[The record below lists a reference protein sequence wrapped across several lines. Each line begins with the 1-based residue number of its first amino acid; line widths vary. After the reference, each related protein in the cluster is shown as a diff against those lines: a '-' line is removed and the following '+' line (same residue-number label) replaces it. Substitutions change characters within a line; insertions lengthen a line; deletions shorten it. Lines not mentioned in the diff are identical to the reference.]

1 VTTHKNLSEATMH
14 QVDAEIR
21 RIIDDQYSLA
31 RRLLD
36 ENRDKVEAMTAALL
50 EWETIDA
57 EQIEDIMQGRPPR
70 PPRPAGN
77 TGSGNTP
84 PAPPAPATPTIKPA
98 QEV

>member
-1 VTTHKNLSEATMH
+1 
-14 QVDAEIR
+14 
-21 RIIDDQYSLA
+21 
-31 RRLLD
+31 
-36 ENRDKVEAMTAALL
+36 MTAALL

>member
-1 VTTHKNLSEATMH
+1 MQ
-14 QVDAEIR
+14 QVDNEIR
-21 RIIDDQYSLA
+21 RIIDDQYTLA

-36 ENRDKVEAMTAALL
+36 ENRDKVEVMTAALL

>member
-1 VTTHKNLSEATMH
+1 MH
-14 QVDAEIR
+14 QVDNEIR
-21 RIIDDQYSLA
+21 RIIDDQYTLA

-36 ENRDKVEAMTAALL
+36 ENRDKVEVMTAALL

-98 QEV
+98 Q